1 MKKIMKTVLF
11 YTSMVT
17 LSTASWAQQTAPSV
31 PVILD
36 TVKSS
41 EVVATMPVTGHVY
54 SRNDAQI
61 TAAVNGMLT
70 QVVAPGTVLKAGDV
84 VAKMDTQPLE
94 LQQAEQQAL
103 IDRAQAQ
110 LNYLNT
116 NLKRQKDLIEVKSI
130 SANSVEQTQ
139 SQRDV
144 AASDLKVAQIRL
156 AQINEQLSRS
166 VIKAPFDGVV
176 SSRLRREGETVA
188 AGSVLASLTDMT
200 TLEIRVQV
208 PLQYVNHV
216 KIGQTLDVFAF
227 GIQQKAEVEA
237 MVPNSQNINHAY
249 EMRLAFENMNGLAI
263 GQLVSVAIPM
273 KASKTSLMVNQDALV
288 LRENGTFVFRVK
300 DDQSVEQIAVE
311 ANENVGDL
319 IAIDAPLKAGDQ
331 VVVRGADGLSEGA
344 VVEVKQS

>member
-17 LSTASWAQQTAPSV
+17 LSTASWAQQTAPAV